1 MARHTVETVL
11 IVLYTLLGVYVLGQ
25 IIILLKQRHKPL
37 SYKAVFN
44 WFALAWMFLRALFW
58 VLYISD
64 DAFGDAGGAW
74 FYILFWLPHSVIYL
88 TFATLALFLNKVI
101 KRRNWTQKY
110 RLRFLL
116 AYGIFGL
123 VDVVGTFVLSVLAG
137 TSDDASVENSWES
150 GGGAVLFLLLG
161 AVYMLVGVSSRG
173 RLADCSESDLVC
185 GCNHTFRR

>member
-1 MARHTVETVL
+1 
-11 IVLYTLLGVYVLGQ
+11 
-25 IIILLKQRHKPL
+25 
-37 SYKAVFN
+37 
-44 WFALAWMFLRALFW
+44 MFLRALFW

-161 AVYMLVGVSSRG
+161 AVYMCVDLSRD
-173 RLADCSESDLVC
+173 RLADCCEPRVGCGISCTLRRQLGELLPPYCSQRNWATCPSDSCCVAACPCVSVQDSRIPPAQAEQLGV
-185 GCNHTFRR
+185 